1 MEAIILA
8 GGLGTRL
15 RAVVSDLPKPMA
27 PIDGKPFLA
36 HQIRYWKS
44 QGIHRF
50 ILSVGYQWEKIQAHF
65 GNEFDGIAIDYVIE
79 QKPLGTGGGVLL
91 AAEHLKK
98 REPFL
103 LLNGDTLFQV
113 DLSRLKNFHDEKGA
127 DITLA
132 IACVGK
138 NNRYGRVIL
147 DEAGRILDLKSE
159 PGDRSRIGTKASAP
173 LRGSSPRSYVNGGV
187 YLIEPKVLSTGRPF
201 PFERAPVKAMSLE
214 DALIPEL
221 IQAGAKVFGLVS
233 TGPFV
238 DIGVPSDYFRA
249 HRMLKNSDTRSSDAG
264 RGVRAVPTEKA
275 GCLAYKILITGG
287 AGYIGSVLVPELL
300 ARGAKVTVVDNF
312 MYGQSSLNSVCYER
326 DFQVVGGDVRD
337 EKLMSSLL
345 KDKDIIIPLAA
356 LVGAPL
362 CAKDPMAATAVN
374 REALIGMYKKLGR
387 NQWVL
392 MPTTNSAYGTANG
405 NDVCTEE
412 TPLKPISLYAK
423 DKVEVE
429 RVLMDR
435 ANAISF
441 RLATVFG
448 MSPRMRID
456 LLVNDFTY
464 RAVYDRFVVLFESSF
479 RRNYIHVRDVVRAFL
494 FGIENFEKMR
504 GQIYNVGLSDANLS
518 KRELCVAIQ
527 DHVPEFVFL
536 DAPVGKDPDKR
547 NYIVSNEKIE
557 RAGFRP
563 IHSLDTGIGELIK
576 GYAMIKNTKYG
587 NM

>member
-8 GGLGTRL
+8 GGMGTRL

-36 HQIRYWKS
+36 HQLAYWKS
-44 QGIHRF
+44 QGINRF
-50 ILSVGYQWEKIQAHF
+50 ILSVGYQWEKIQTYF
-65 GNEFDGIAIDYVIE
+65 GNRFDGIAVDYVIE
-79 QKPLGTGGGVLL
+79 REPLGTGGGVLL
-91 AAEHLKK
+91 AAEHLIK

-103 LLNGDTLFQV
+103 LLNGDTLFEVELQE
-113 DLSRLKNFHDEKGA
+113 LKNFHDEKA
-127 DITLA
+127 ANITLA
-132 IACVGK
+132 IAHIEK
-138 NNRYGRVIL
+138 NNRYGRVAL
-147 DEAGRILDLKSE
+147 DKVGRIFDLKSG
-159 PGDRSRIGTKASAP
+159 PVDRSRVGTEN
-173 LRGSSPRSYVNGGV
+173 RSYVNGGV
-187 YLIEPKVLSTGRPF
+187 YLIEPKVLGRTRV
-201 PFERAPVKAMSLE
+201 EKASVKAISLE
-214 DALIPEL
+214 DELIPGL
-221 IQAGAKVFGLVS
+221 IKAGAKVFGLVS

-238 DIGVPSDYFRA
+238 DIGVPGDYFRA
-249 HRMLKNSDTRSSDAG
+249 HRMLKNSGSKSSCAV
-264 RGVRAVPTEKA
+264 RGGSDVPTKKG
-275 GCLAYKILITGG
+275 GCVPYNILVTGG

-300 ARGAKVTVVDNF
+300 AHGAKVTVVDNF
-312 MYGQSSLNSVCYER
+312 MYGQSSLNSVCHER

-337 EKLMSSLL
+337 EKLMRSLM

-362 CAKDPMAATAVN
+362 CAKDPTAATAVN
-374 REALIGMYKKLGR
+374 REALIGMCKELGQ

-392 MPTTNSAYGTANG
+392 MPTTNSAYGTADG

-429 RVLMDR
+429 SVLMDR

-479 RRNYIHVRDVVRAFL
+479 RRNYIHVRDAVRAFL

-504 GQIYNVGLSDANLS
+504 GQVYNVGLSDANLS
-518 KRELCVAIQ
+518 KRELCVAIR

-557 RAGFRP
+557 KAGFRP
-563 IHSLDTGIGELIK
+563 IHSLDMGIRELIK
-576 GYAMIKNTKYG
+576 GYAMIKNTRYG